1 MPRLL
6 EYVRVTVIGG
16 LLFLLPLLI
25 IYFVTDKAI
34 DILTPI
40 TQPVMHRLGL
50 DTIVGFPG
58 RTIIGLAGLAGV
70 AFVVGMF
77 ARTPPGQALLR
88 WIEHGI
94 AVALP
99 QFSIFQ
105 TVAHSLEAD
114 NDVRMPVVL
123 VATDAGWQ
131 LGVLLAEPEHGWYPV
146 FLPGSPGI
154 ASGSISYARGEFIHD
169 IDLTPSELWSIMR
182 SRGGFSAKVCA
193 RLAELQAE
201 GKLEA
206 RP

>member
-1 MPRLL
+1 MHKLL

-58 RTIIGLAGLAGV
+58 RTIIGLAGLAFV

-114 NDVRMPVVL
+114 NDVQMPVVL

-131 LGVLLAEPEHGWYPV
+131 LGVLLAEPAHGWYPV

-182 SRGGFSAKVCA
+182 SRGGFSAKVCT
-193 RLAELQAE
+193 RLAELHAA